1 MSLNKELRS
10 IKKAGSQETSTE
22 SAVYVCGYSTEPI
35 LRRPFPDENVPLHTL
50 YDMFLRGC
58 RKSGDAAH
66 CLGYRNKQRSGNYDW
81 LTYGQVREQAV
92 AVGDALVREL
102 RLQRG
107 DRVGIYAKNC
117 KEWMIVL
124 LACSS
129 RGLVPVPVYDS
140 LGANSAAYVI
150 EHSGMQVLFTSEENL
165 ERARSAVGSRE
176 VQLIVLDAYKP
187 MDSLMTF
194 QDLLEKGSAEH
205 APPDSTES
213 DDDELMVIM
222 YTSGTTGT
230 PKGVMLKNEALLAE
244 VAALQRATDAFQI
257 PIGPGDVLLS
267 YLPLA
272 HIFAQ
277 AAETLWLVSGA
288 SIAYYGGDVKHLVED
303 IMDVKPTVFIG
314 VPRVFARF
322 YEQVQSTIAE
332 RGLVAR
338 TLFRIAYSMQS
349 ANVRAG
355 TRSRIW
361 DRLLFEKIRERLFPR
376 VRFFFS
382 GAAPLAEHL
391 NIFMRTV
398 FCAPMLQGYGMTE
411 TTAGAF
417 VGSPTDRPDSVGG
430 VMACFEFKLVDVPEM
445 KYTHR
450 DKPCPRGEL
459 WLKGPALTC
468 GYYKNEQATKE
479 AFPNDDGWMATGDIG
494 RLNRDG
500 TLSIIDRKKN
510 IFKLAQGEYVAV
522 EALESEYQKAKGIGQ
537 IWVYGNSMKSSLVAV
552 VVPDPGY
559 LRRQGLIAETGQLT
573 QLSPSTREKIK
584 QQLLKELQAQAKASN
599 LKGYE
604 YVKAIHL
611 ETDLNDL
618 NQGFTIENDCLT
630 PTMKLKRPQLLER
643 YRKTIDQLYKQLGE

>member
-1 MSLNKELRS
+1 MPEKRHLQSV
-10 IKKAGSQETSTE
+10 KKPGSQAGEAE
-22 SAVYVCGYSTEPI
+22 SAVYVCGYSKEPL
-35 LRRPFPDENVPLHTL
+35 LRRPFPQEEPALHTL
-50 YDMFLRGC
+50 YDLFLRGC
-58 RKSGDAAH
+58 RVGGDAAP
-66 CLGYRNKQRSGNYDW
+66 CLGYRDKKQSGKYNW
-81 LTYGQVREQAV
+81 LSFGQVREQVHAL
-92 AVGDALVREL
+92 GDALLREL
-102 RLQRG
+102 ALKRG

-129 RGLVPVPVYDS
+129 WGLVPVPVYDS
-140 LGANSAAYVI
+140 LGANSASFVI
-150 EHSGMQVLFTSEENL
+150 EHSEMKVLFTSVENL
-165 ERARSAVGSRE
+165 RRARESVGSLS
-176 VQLIVLDAYKP
+176 VQLVVLDGDELS
-187 MDSLMTF
+187 DSLATF
-194 QDLLEKGSAEH
+194 RTLLEKGDASRD
-205 APPDSTES
+205 PPPSTAK
-213 DDDELMVIM
+213 DENQLMIIM

-230 PKGVMLKNEALLAE
+230 PKGVMLKNEALLSE
-244 VAALQRATDAFQI
+244 VAALKKATDAFEI
-257 PIGPGDVLLS
+257 PIGPGDMLLS

-277 AAETLWLVSGA
+277 ASEALWLVCGA
-288 SIAYYGGDVKHLVED
+288 SIAYYGGDIKHLVDD
-303 IMDVKPTVFIG
+303 IIEVKPTVFIG

-322 YEQVQSTIAE
+322 HERVMSTVAE
-332 RGLVAR
+332 RGLLSR
-338 TLFRIAYSMQS
+338 TIFRLAYAMQS

-361 DRLLFEKIRERLFPR
+361 DRLIFEKLRERLFPR

-382 GAAPLAEHL
+382 GAAPLPEHL
-391 NIFMRTV
+391 NIFMHTV

-417 VGSPTDRPDSVGG
+417 VGSPKDPPDCVGG

-459 WLKGPALTC
+459 WLRGPALTC

-479 AFPNDDGWMATGDIG
+479 AFPRDDGWMATGDIG
-494 RLNRDG
+494 RLNPDG
-500 TLSIIDRKKN
+500 TLTIIDRKKN

-522 EALESEYQKAKGIGQ
+522 EALESEYHKAKGIGQ
-537 IWVYGNSMKSSLVAV
+537 IWVYGNSMKNSLVAV

-559 LRRQGLIAETGQLT
+559 LKRQGLLGESER
-573 QLSPSTREKIK
+573 LSSLRPATCDKIK
-584 QQLLKELQAQAKASN
+584 QHLLKELAAQAKASN

-630 PTMKLKRPQLLER
+630 PTMKLKRPQLIER
-643 YRKTIDQLYKQLGE
+643 YRKVIDQLYTQLGE

>member
-1 MSLNKELRS
+1 MQETKQLRS
-10 IKKAGSQETSTE
+10 VQKPGSRAGENE
-22 SAVYVCGYSTEPI
+22 SALYVCGYSEEPI
-35 LRRPFPDENVPLHTL
+35 LRRPFPGENAPLHTL

-58 RKSGDAAH
+58 RVGGDSAP
-66 CLGYRNKQRSGNYDW
+66 CLGFRNKKRSGKYDW
-81 LTYGQVREQAV
+81 LSYGQVRAQV
-92 AVGDALVREL
+92 IAVGDALMREFG
-102 RLQRG
+102 LQRG

-117 KEWMIVL
+117 KEWMVVL

-140 LGANSAAYVI
+140 LGADSASFVVK
-150 EHSGMQVLFTSEENL
+150 HSEMKLLFTSIENL
-165 ERARSAVGSRE
+165 RRARESVGSLPIQ
-176 VQLIVLDAYKP
+176 VVILDAEEAV
-187 MDSLMTF
+187 DSLPTF
-194 QDLLEKGSAEH
+194 QNLLEKGDSEQ
-205 APPDSTES
+205 PPPSSTA
-213 DDDELMVIM
+213 DDEDRLMIIM

-244 VAALQRATDAFQI
+244 VAALQKATDAFQI
-257 PIGPGDVLLS
+257 PIVPGDLLLS

-277 AAETLWLVSGA
+277 AAETLWLVCGA
-288 SIAYYGGDVKHLVED
+288 SIAYYGGDIKHLVDD
-303 IMDVKPTVFIG
+303 IIEVKPTVFVG

-322 YEQVQSTIAE
+322 YERVMSTVAE
-332 RGLVAR
+332 QGLVAR
-338 TLFRIAYSMQS
+338 TLFRLAYAMQS

-361 DRLLFEKIRERLFPR
+361 DRLIFEKLRKRLFPR

-382 GAAPLAEHL
+382 GAAPLPEHL

-398 FCAPMLQGYGMTE
+398 FGAPTLQGYGMTE

-417 VGSPTDRPDSVGG
+417 VGSPTDPPDCVGG

-468 GYYKNEQATKE
+468 GYYKNEQATNE
-479 AFPNDDGWMATGDIG
+479 AFPRNDGWMATGDIG
-494 RLNRDG
+494 RLNPDG
-500 TLSIIDRKKN
+500 TLAIIDRKKN

-522 EALESEYQKAKGIGQ
+522 EALESEYQKAKGISQ
-537 IWVYGNSMKSSLVAV
+537 IWVYGNSLKNSLVAV
-552 VVPDPGY
+552 VVPDRGH
-559 LRRQGLIAETGQLT
+559 LQRQGL
-573 QLSPSTREKIK
+573 LSENEVLSNLRPATREKIK
-584 QQLLKELQAQAKASN
+584 QYLLKELAVQAKASN

-604 YVKAIHL
+604 YLKAIHL
-611 ETDLNDL
+611 ETEVNDM

-630 PTMKLKRPQLLER
+630 PTMKLKRPQLTER
-643 YRKTIDQLYKQLGE
+643 YRKVIEQLYTQLGE